1 MVHFTLVREG
11 RQYNVKYKEKFPYI
25 PSFRLALKKYPPAVQ
40 ASSEKTEIAEINGV
54 LAWNL

>member
-1 MVHFTLVREG
+1 
-11 RQYNVKYKEKFPYI
+11 VKYKENFPYI

>member
-1 MVHFTLVREG
+1 
-11 RQYNVKYKEKFPYI
+11 VKYKEKKFPLH
-25 PSFRLALKKYPPAVQ
+25 PFLSAGFEKYPPAVQ